1 MIVVTGGAGFIGS
14 ALVHRLNQLGA
25 EDILIVDVLGT
36 DDKWRNLNG
45 LVFEDYMERDEFRE
59 LVLRGNAFDDINVD
73 WVAHLGACSA
83 TTERDAAYLMDNNY
97 AFSQEIAE
105 WALAREARFV
115 YASSA
120 ATYGAGEHG
129 YSDVGPISQLRPLNG
144 YAFSKQLFDIWAM
157 RTGALDQCAGIKY
170 FNVFG
175 PNEAHKED
183 MRSVVCKGFEQI
195 RDTGR
200 IRLFKSD
207 RPEFGD
213 GEQMRDFLYVRDAVA
228 MTIFLLE
235 NTTANGLFNAGGG
248 VARTWNDLARAI
260 FAALDKEPV
269 IEYIDMPENL
279 RGKYQYHTQAEI
291 GKIRL
296 AGYTA
301 PITTLEDAVRDYVQ
315 NYLVPDL
322 RLGEAG

>member
-1 MIVVTGGAGFIGS
+1 YGG
-14 ALVHRLNQLGA
+14 
-25 EDILIVDVLGT
+25 
-36 DDKWRNLNG
+36 
-45 LVFEDYMERDEFRE
+45 
-59 LVLRGNAFDDINVD
+59 
-73 WVAHLGACSA
+73 
-83 TTERDAAYLMDNNY
+83 
-97 AFSQEIAE
+97 
-105 WALAREARFV
+105 
-115 YASSA
+115 
-120 ATYGAGEHG
+120 GEHG
-129 YSDVGPISQLRPLNG
+129 YSDIGPINQLRPLNG
-144 YAFSKQLFDIWAM
+144 YAFSKQLFDRWAM
-157 RTGALDQCAGIKY
+157 RTRLLDQCAGIKY

-260 FAALDKEPV
+260 FAALGKEPE
-269 IEYIDMPENL
+269 IEYVDMPETL